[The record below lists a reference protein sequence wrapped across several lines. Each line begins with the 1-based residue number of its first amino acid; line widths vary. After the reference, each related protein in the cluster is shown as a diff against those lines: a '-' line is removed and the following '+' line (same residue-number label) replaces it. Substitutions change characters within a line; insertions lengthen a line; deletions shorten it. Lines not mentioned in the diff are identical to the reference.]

1 MYCLEEFFLFFT
13 KSTSSWTCYA
23 GFCFLVC
30 FWINYCTMHSKLK
43 LESWATNICIVFK
56 LEILFDHQIC
66 HWFTLNLKLLL
77 LIGNIRCNINF
88 GQTFS
93 DHFSTS
99 ANFVPLWLLQFFNW
113 LVIANKAGG
122 TGVLKHLFIKLQ
134 ILYPQ
139 LKSQCT

>member
-43 LESWATNICIVFK
+43 LESWATI
-56 LEILFDHQIC
+56 ILFSFQAWNPLWSSIS
-66 HWFTLNLKLLL
+66 
-77 LIGNIRCNINF
+77 LIYSQLETFVVGNIRCNVNF

-93 DHFSTS
+93 DHFSAS